1 MPQRR
6 HGDHQKLNRAG
17 SRRAGVALA
26 PPALAAATPVH
37 SPARDPARAACS
49 GPYTSIPTSPL
60 SPFRRR
66 VPKSHVRLPKRRG
79 RESRAAGPACQTP
92 THMRLERPEYCRF
105 EGIPLLHDRAAVV
118 EALVAAWQLAVV
130 GDDDVIKRHGSFFV
144 RRTRSSDHRHTAG
157 IGQRRGKTTMSTV
170 VHTGANDR
178 LVVDIIKRYHWS

>member
-1 MPQRR
+1 MAITRNSTGP
-6 HGDHQKLNRAG
+6 GAAVLE
-17 SRRAGVALA
+17 SPSP
-26 PPALAAATPVH
+26 PPALAAATPLCTPLRAMPVQ
-37 SPARDPARAACS
+37 DPTRQF
-49 GPYTSIPTSPL
+49 PL
-60 SPFRRR
+60 SHFRCRG
-66 VPKSHVRLPKRRG
+66 PKSDVRLPKRRG

-118 EALVAAWQLAVV
+118 EAPVVAWQLAVV

-170 VHTGANDR
+170 VRNGADDR
-178 LVVDIIKRYHWS
+178 LVFDIIERYHWI